1 MLITAENSHLSF
13 NKFNHLIKKSAGT
26 LFSRR
31 FTQKNPADQ
40 LVLNPA
46 H

>member
-26 LFSRR
+26 LF
-31 FTQKNPADQ
+31 FTLIYTEK
-40 LVLNPA
+40 
-46 H
+46 